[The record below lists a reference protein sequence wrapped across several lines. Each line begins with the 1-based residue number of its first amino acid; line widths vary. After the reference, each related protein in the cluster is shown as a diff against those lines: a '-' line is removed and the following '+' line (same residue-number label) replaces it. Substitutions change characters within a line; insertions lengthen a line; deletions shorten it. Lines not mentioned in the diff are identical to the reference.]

1 MSWWRRLVKAKKP
14 WPLFIAQCL
23 AILAVAY
30 VLGWWFSNLY
40 EFGIAQGKPCM
51 PGGVYFIE
59 RRVEGR
65 MPPAFQ
71 RGDLIV
77 FRTDKRTA
85 PHYQPGTRFVKVV
98 RGVPGDRVHIDP
110 GGKVEITGEDY
121 RFETALEPQV
131 VELLVKGKTVNDEAD
146 FVADYAVPPG
156 SYFAMG
162 TLKDSYDSRYWG
174 LVRPDQ
180 VVGKGLA
187 VWGR

>member
-1 MSWWRRLVKAKKP
+1 VNWWRFIRARKP
-14 WPLFIAQCL
+14 WPLFTAQCL
-23 AILAVAY
+23 GILAVAY

-51 PGGVYFIE
+51 PGRFYFIE
-59 RRVEGR
+59 RRVQGR
-65 MPPAFQ
+65 MPPEFE

-77 FRTDKRTA
+77 FRTDKRTMLY
-85 PHYQPGTRFVKVV
+85 YQPGTRFVKVV
-98 RGVPGDRVHIDP
+98 RGVSGDHVRIDA
-110 GGKVEITGEDY
+110 GGNLAITGKDY
-121 RFETALEPQV
+121 HYESTLEPQV
-131 VELLVKGKTVNDEAD
+131 VELLGKATGEGMAAFTV
-146 FVADYAVPPG
+146 DYSIPEG